1 MGYLDD
7 GYAKKGLTWSAL
19 PAPMFR
25 AREPGETCTRCG
37 NFHELAPEAHSWSW
51 FTVTTPS
58 RTTRCQV
65 APKKGEYTR
74 PP

>member
-19 PAPMFR
+19 PAPMLR

-37 NFHELAPEAHSWSW
+37 NFHELAPECPLMELVHRHNAEQDNE
-51 FTVTTPS
+51 VPGG
-58 RTTRCQV
+58 
-65 APKKGEYTR
+65 A
-74 PP
+74 